1 MACAIASPDP
11 RRASASAGRASGL
24 RIVISQVDGAK
35 VCRDSRPVDRSNRV
49 FVAGFFIVI
58 AVAAA
63 SGCNL
68 AFRSEPAG
76 SSDAVKDGA
85 FTGDAL
91 PLDAACGADDV
102 DCDGV
107 ADIVDNCVDSKNPE
121 QLNQDADK
129 FGDVCD
135 NCVGVGN
142 SQGANRDN
150 DHLGDDCDPD
160 VSMQSIYARYFV
172 EGGTVLG
179 VLSLPSDWATTTSAD
194 VRYLRNMTA
203 AGESRYTL
211 ANLVQQP
218 VVIIEAGV
226 KDLGEDDKLSKDN
239 DFGVFIGSTRLRK
252 NIDCMNVRNA
262 ATGEAARV
270 FVNSSNTLSTGTGPR
285 VAGPRRIT
293 LFLSDAGNSTV
304 NVLCRVDDFLDI
316 TFIENFDLSDV
327 EVGLVGRGRAG
338 TAAYVVVAN

>member
-11 RRASASAGRASGL
+11 CRASASAGRASGL

-35 VCRDSRPVDRSNRV
+35 VCRDSRPVNRSNGV

-160 VSMQSIYARYFV
+160 VSMQSIYAQYFV
-172 EGGTVLG
+172 EGGTSIP
-179 VLSLPSDWATTTSAD
+179 VLSLPPDWMITAAGD
-194 VRYLRNMTA
+194 LRYLRTISA
-203 AGESRYTL
+203 TGESRYTL
-211 ANLVQQP
+211 ANLVQRS

-226 KDLGEDDKLSKDN
+226 NDLGGGNSASVN
-239 DFGVFIGSTRLRK
+239 DFGVFIATK
-252 NIDCMNVRNA
+252 TTPIKIIDCTNFRSRDGGELAHVFL
-262 ATGEAARV
+262 TG
-270 FVNSSNTLSTGTGPR
+270 SLLSTSSGAG
-285 VAGPRRIT
+285 VASARRIT
-293 LFLSDAGNSTV
+293 LFLRDKGNSTV
-304 NVLCRVDDFLDI
+304 DVLCRVDGFSDI
-316 TFIENFDLSDV
+316 QFSQNFNLSDV
-327 EVGLVGRGRAG
+327 DVGLVGRGRAG
-338 TAAYVVVAN
+338 TAEYVVVAN